1 MTAPPYAAAGS
12 VVPNPHDPPPLSGNG
27 YAPSPIPRLVLGDA
41 TPALTGT
48 IVAPVTVLVA
58 DSQPVAR
65 AGLTEALNGEPDLKV
80 VASVEDGG
88 QALAAIRSTPPLV
101 ALIDVRAP
109 VLSGLQVLE
118 SVTAERLPCRIVLIA
133 PHATGV
139 EVHEA
144 MVAGA
149 AGYLTKGEPIETIY
163 EGIRQASEERQYLSP
178 ESQAALVEQIR
189 RGGRTQSLLSM
200 RELEILRL
208 TAEGVTSAGIGRRL
222 HLSQSTVK
230 NHQQNLYSKLG
241 VHNAPAAIY
250 QAMRR
255 GLLA

>member
-1 MTAPPYAAAGS
+1 VTAPHYAAAGS
-12 VVPNPHDPPPLSGNG
+12 VVPTPPDSPPLSGNG
-27 YAPSPIPRLVLGDA
+27 HAPSPLPRLVLGSTA
-41 TPALTGT
+41 PAHT
-48 IVAPVTVLVA
+48 IGAPVTVLVA

-65 AGLTEALNGEPDLKV
+65 AGLTESLNGEPDLKV
-80 VASVEDGG
+80 IASVEDGG
-88 QALAAIRSTPPLV
+88 QALEAIRSARPAV
-101 ALIDVRAP
+101 ALIDVRVP
-109 VLSGLQVLE
+109 VVSGLQVLE
-118 SVTAERLPCRIVLIA
+118 GVTTDRLPCRVVLIA
-133 PHATGV
+133 PLATGL
-139 EVHEA
+139 EVHDA

-149 AGYLTKGEPIETIY
+149 AGYLTKGESIETIY
-163 EGIRQASEERQYLSP
+163 EGIRQASAGGQYLSP

-189 RGGRTQSLLSM
+189 RGGRTQSLLSL

-208 TAEGVTSAGIGRRL
+208 TAEGVTSAAIGRRL

-255 GLLA
+255 GLLR